1 MGGKYSSIDERES
14 KEISRLLED
23 KVSLAI
29 LTHIVDRGRCTQE
42 DLENL
47 DAVKKE
53 SKALLQSL
61 IDCGFIEESNGELKI
76 TEEGLN
82 LLKTLREYE
91 VISEDTEHSPDMI
104 VRG

>member
-1 MGGKYSSIDERES
+1 MGGENSVDERES

-23 KVSLAI
+23 EVSLAI
-29 LTHIVDRGRCTQE
+29 LTHIVDRGRCTRE

-53 SKALLQSL
+53 SEALLQSL

-76 TEEGLN
+76 TEEGQN

-91 VISEDTEHSPDMI
+91 AISEDTEHNPDVIM
-104 VRG
+104 RR

>member
-1 MGGKYSSIDERES
+1 MKDE
-14 KEISRLLED
+14 
-23 KVSLAI
+23 VSLAI
-29 LTHIVDRGRCTQE
+29 LTHIVDRGRCTRE

-53 SKALLQSL
+53 SKALLRSL

-76 TEEGLN
+76 TEKGRN

-91 VISEDTEHSPDMI
+91 AISEDAVHNPDVIM
-104 VRG
+104 RR

>member
-1 MGGKYSSIDERES
+1 MGGENSVDERES

-23 KVSLAI
+23 EVSLAI
-29 LTHIVDRGRCTQE
+29 LTHIVDRGRCTRE

-53 SKALLQSL
+53 SEALLQSL
-61 IDCGFIEESNGELKI
+61 IDCGIIEESNGELKI
-76 TEEGLN
+76 TEEGQN

-91 VISEDTEHSPDMI
+91 AISEDTEHNPDVIM
-104 VRG
+104 RR

>member
-1 MGGKYSSIDERES
+1 MEGEYSIDERES

-53 SKALLQSL
+53 SKALLRSL

-91 VISEDTEHSPDMI
+91 AISEDTEHSPDMI

>member
-1 MGGKYSSIDERES
+1 MDERES

-23 KVSLAI
+23 EVSLAI
-29 LTHIVDRGRCTQE
+29 LTHIVDRGRCTRE

-53 SKALLQSL
+53 SEALLQSL
-61 IDCGFIEESNGELKI
+61 IDCGIIEESNGELKI
-76 TEEGLN
+76 TEEGQN

-91 VISEDTEHSPDMI
+91 AISEDTEHNPDVIM
-104 VRG
+104 RR